1 MVWYPSGKVM
11 VVTSGDMFTETSG
24 DHQYCLITF
33 WTLPNENAG
42 DVIVSFPLAWFMV
55 AKDGMM
61 TSAEELSALTTVTCR
76 LRLSSRAVLSSLAG
90 FAILANTAICSVKE
104 SYIREMYLGI
114 AVCIEG
120 DGKRF
125 CRECL
130 YRHNRTGKEEHAS
143 DNEI

>member
-33 WTLPNENAG
+33 WTLPNENPG

-61 TSAEELSALTTVTCR
+61 TSAEELSALTTVT
-76 LRLSSRAVLSSLAG
+76 SG
-90 FAILANTAICSVKE
+90 
-104 SYIREMYLGI
+104 
-114 AVCIEG
+114 
-120 DGKRF
+120 
-125 CRECL
+125 
-130 YRHNRTGKEEHAS
+130 
-143 DNEI
+143 